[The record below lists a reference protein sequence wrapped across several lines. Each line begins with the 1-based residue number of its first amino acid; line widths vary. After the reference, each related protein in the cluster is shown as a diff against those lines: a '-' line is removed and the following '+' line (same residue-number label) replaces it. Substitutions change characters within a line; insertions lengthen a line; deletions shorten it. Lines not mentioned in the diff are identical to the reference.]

1 MSGDACPGAQYRNW
15 HVTEAASL
23 RIGGVHTR
31 DRVRPSIG
39 ARCGKAAR
47 RDLCGGTGVTRF
59 PTASG
64 PNPVLGASQTI
75 DQASSLPLAGQQVS
89 YQDLLPNT
97 GNVNGSSP
105 HKR

>member
-1 MSGDACPGAQYRNW
+1 MPRAQYRNR

-31 DRVRPSIG
+31 DHVRPSIG

-64 PNPVLGASQTI
+64 TEAARLIGYRTIIRCVRGA
-75 DQASSLPLAGQQVS
+75 ASLAEEQFN
-89 YQDLLPNT
+89 LLEESAT
-97 GNVNGSSP
+97 S
-105 HKR
+105 RLML